1 MQVIV
6 KQENLS
12 KALNTVSR
20 VANGRVS
27 LPILSNIFI
36 RAEKGKL
43 LLSATNMDIAISQNI
58 GADVK
63 KEGIV
68 VIPSKLIT
76 EFVSNLP
83 KTNIEMRLHDKKLNI
98 EAGNYKSA
106 INTIDPEDFPEIPE
120 IKGAEKITVKTDIFK
135 RSVIQTAPVCSIDV
149 TRPILTGVYI
159 YNLDGEIYFVATD
172 GYRLAEKK
180 VMKSK
185 TKIQIIVPA
194 SSLLNVNQSITD
206 DLENI
211 EILFNEEQISFNLG
225 NTEITSK
232 LINGKYIDYRGLVP
246 TETENKAIIDRIEFL
261 RVVKIAELFAREN
274 SGSVIVKNDSEKAI
288 IDVRSITSEFGENNA
303 TVDAEITGNGDIVL
317 NAKFLIEALNDINAD
332 KVHFC
337 FSGKL
342 MPSLITSDKGDY
354 RHIIMPVKS

>member
-1 MQVIV
+1 MQVVV

-20 VANGRVS
+20 VANSRAS

-36 RAEKGKL
+36 KAKKGNL

-63 KEGIV
+63 KEGVV
-68 VIPSKLIT
+68 VIPAKLIT

-83 KTNIEMRLHDKKLNI
+83 KTNIEIKLHGKKLSI
-98 EAGNYKSA
+98 ESGNYKSV

-120 IKGAEKITVKTDIFK
+120 IKDAKKIIIKTDIFK
-135 RSVIQTAPVCSIDV
+135 KSVIQTAPVCSVDV

-159 YNLDGEIYFVATD
+159 YNLDGDIYFTATD

-185 TKIQIIVPA
+185 EKIQVIVPA

-206 DLENI
+206 ELENI
-211 EILFNEEQISFNLG
+211 EVLFNDEQISFNLG
-225 NTEITSK
+225 NIEITSK
-232 LINGKYIDYRGLVP
+232 LVNGKYIDYRGLIP
-246 TETENKAIIDRIEFL
+246 TNTENKAIVDKTEFL
-261 RVVKIAELFAREN
+261 RVVKIAELFARDN
-274 SGSVIVKNDSEKAI
+274 SGSVVIKNNNKKAV
-288 IDVRSITSEFGENNA
+288 IDVKSIASEFGENNA
-303 TVDAEITGNGDIVL
+303 TVDADTTGDGDIVL
-317 NAKFLIEALNDINAD
+317 NAKFLMEALNNIDAD
-332 KVHFC
+332 KVHFS
-337 FSGKL
+337 FNGKL
-342 MPSLITSDKGDY
+342 MPSLITDNKGDY
-354 RHIIMPVKS
+354 MHIIMPVKS